1 MSHLTPVT
9 IEYRGNPKQ
18 YVSVV
23 LDAINRGRLT
33 YDGIANCEQTFRALA
48 SVVDVISPKNG
59 KTLSVET
66 LVSYEKKKRA
76 GEFEEKYAIRH
87 LEIVNTLPNEV
98 IMIEADGRRLWR
110 VLENLYNNA
119 FKYALEGT
127 RVYVTIEDHGA
138 DVVFTIKNVSA
149 NPLNISPDELTERF
163 VRGDVSRTTE
173 GSGLG
178 LSIAK
183 DLTTLQGGKFEL
195 IIDGDLF
202 KAQITFPIKN

>member
-1 MSHLTPVT
+1 MTPTV
-9 IEYRGNPKQ
+9 IEYRGDPKR
-18 YVSVV
+18 YVSVI
-23 LDAINRGRLT
+23 LGAIDRGRLT
-33 YDGIANCEQTFRALA
+33 YNGDANCEQTFRSLS
-48 SVVDVISPKNG
+48 SVIDVISPKNG

-66 LVSYEKKKRA
+66 LVSYEKKERA